1 MNMIWVMFMISNEKL
16 KEQLKE
22 IDEYFDNITTK
33 ELDEKLEKYVIESYA
48 VNEELE
54 NQFFS
59 INLYDDSLYSIL
71 QEDIKNDS
79 LQYQKFINKGDGTRC
94 QKAELAA

>member
-1 MNMIWVMFMISNEKL
+1 MIDNEKL

-33 ELDEKLEKYVIESYA
+33 EFDEKLEKYVIKSYA

-59 INLYDDSLYSIL
+59 INLYKEGAD
-71 QEDIKNDS
+71 
-79 LQYQKFINKGDGTRC
+79 
-94 QKAELAA
+94 